1 MPAASPRER
10 MIQSAM
16 LLIGEHGVEATSFS
30 QVLEHSRA
38 PRGSIYHHF
47 PGGKAQLVEE
57 ATRWGGD
64 LIAAGLAEAL
74 EKEDPIAAVDGVAD
88 FWRRALRDTNY
99 AVGCP
104 VVAATVDGG
113 RIPGAVAAA
122 REAFERWAGL
132 HAAIL
137 RRAGVPEGRAQAIG
151 TLLVAA
157 IEGAVVV
164 ARAEGSLRP
173 LEQVVD
179 ELHALLRSAV
189 ASATR

>member
-1 MPAASPRER
+1 

-16 LLIGEHGVEATSFS
+16 LLIGENGVEGTSFS

-47 PGGKAQLVEE
+47 PHGKAQLIEE
-57 ATRWGGD
+57 AVRAGGD
-64 LIAAGLAEAL
+64 LISTGLAAAL
-74 EKEDPIAAVDGVAD
+74 EKEDPIAAVDGIAD
-88 FWRRALRDTNY
+88 FWRAALRETDY

-113 RIPGAVAAA
+113 RIPGARDAA
-122 REAFERWAGL
+122 REVFERWAEL
-132 HAAIL
+132 QAAIL
-137 RRAGVPEGRAQAIG
+137 QRAGVPEPRARSIG

-164 ARAEGSLRP
+164 ARAKQSMEP
-173 LEQVVD
+173 LERVID
-179 ELHALLRSAV
+179 ELHALLRSAIDRPV
-189 ASATR
+189 GR